1 MINFHSKVSI
11 LRPQVVV
18 MIIGAT
24 VFGPGPEGRCQK
36 TAGPWEITRYLNQQ
50 RGIDYCISYNCT
62 YRKIDR

>member
-1 MINFHSKVSI
+1 MINFHSKLSI

-24 VFGPGPEGRCQK
+24 VFGPGPEGPRQK
-36 TAGPWEITRYLNQQ
+36 TAGPWEITLNQQ

-62 YRKIDR
+62 YLNR